1 MINKNHQSDLLDQI
15 KHLERLKLAERENDK
30 KEFEDC
36 LDAEVEFQEK
46 LQQVSEWELEN
57 KRVNISLRFKTMR
70 SFIIIP
76 ELMWKF
82 FPSI

>member
-46 LQQVSEWELEN
+46 LQQVSE
-57 KRVNISLRFKTMR
+57 
-70 SFIIIP
+70 
-76 ELMWKF
+76 
-82 FPSI
+82 